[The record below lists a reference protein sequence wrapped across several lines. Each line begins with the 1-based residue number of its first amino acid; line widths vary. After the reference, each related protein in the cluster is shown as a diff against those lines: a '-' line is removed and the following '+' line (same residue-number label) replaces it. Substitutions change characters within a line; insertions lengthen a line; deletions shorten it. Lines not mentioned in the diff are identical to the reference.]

1 MKITINGISGAVDEE
16 TLDKVFVKCMELFS
30 LTEQQATTLIECFV
44 MEYCDDLASLNDAL
58 YRAENVLDSYNN
70 QVQEVQNHEYAP
82 F

>member
-1 MKITINGISGAVDEE
+1 MKITINGIRGTVEEE
-16 TLDKVFVKCMELFS
+16 TLDRVFVKCMELFS
-30 LTEQQATTLIECFV
+30 LTEQQAKALIECFV

-58 YRAENVLDSYNN
+58 YRAENILDSYNN